1 MAKKEPKAKA
11 TEEPAVEEEGKGK
24 KEKKEKKGKKEKKK
38 KSKFKKFLFFVIFW
52 GGVGTGIY
60 LNWDI
65 INPIV
70 APRVENIP
78 YLNKIFVIPVDETV
92 DPYTLIPHEKL
103 VEQLKAAEA
112 QILTKEEE
120 ITALNQVEMDLRN
133 RITGLQEYESNYEA
147 FLEEKLMWSAEIAME
162 NPSLFIEQYESM
174 YPEDASR
181 IYEALKGEAVLSKEQ
196 QEHAEIVAE
205 MEEGQAAA
213 MLELLLQ
220 ADINLVKVIMENM
233 DLDKQSAILSA
244 MTTENAA
251 QIVRLISPEFVL
263 P

>member
-1 MAKKEPKAKA
+1 MSNLAKKDKKGKA
-11 TEEPAVEEEGKGK
+11 EEVAVEEDSTG
-24 KEKKEKKGKKEKKK
+24 KKGKKDKKGKKK

-52 GGVGTGIY
+52 GGIGTGIY

-65 INPIV
+65 VNPLV
-70 APRVENIP
+70 APYVQNVP
-78 YLNKIFVIPVDETV
+78 FLNTIFVIPTNEGE
-92 DPYTLIPHEKL
+92 DPYMLIPQEEL
-103 VEQLKAAEA
+103 VEQLKSAEA
-112 QILTKEEE
+112 QVLTKEEE
-120 ITALNQVEMDLRN
+120 IKALNQVEMDLRN
-133 RITGLQEYESNYEA
+133 RITGLQEYESNYET

-162 NPSLFIEQYESM
+162 NPSLFIEQYENM
-174 YPEDASR
+174 YPEDAAR
-181 IYEALKGEAVLSKEQ
+181 IYEGLKGESIMSKDQ
-196 QEHAEIVAE
+196 KEHAEIVAE
-205 MEEGQAAA
+205 MEESQAAA

-233 DLDKQSAILSA
+233 DVEKQSAILSA